1 MAIITEERTNTNT
14 NRLAVQQFTPIH
26 HHFSIG
32 GIPTCR
38 SVQPNTSNMYE
49 YNKQRIIQNVARA
62 YQRELANTL
71 QSIPGKVKRT
81 FRPNA
86 KTVISTSTKQTNN
99 DTPESEQPKNL
110 FFASVQQTGKIY
122 SD

>member
-1 MAIITEERTNTNT
+1 MD
-14 NRLAVQQFTPIH
+14 
-26 HHFSIG
+26 
-32 GIPTCR
+32 
-38 SVQPNTSNMYE
+38 E
-49 YNKQRIIQNVARA
+49 YNKQRILQNVARA
-62 YQRELANTL
+62 YQQELSNTL

-99 DTPESEQPKNL
+99 DAPESEQPTNL
-110 FFASVQQTGKIY
+110 VFASVQKTGKIY